1 MNLIFFVDLEL
12 RDPSHIKKRI
22 EMRKNNEKLKYVYEM
37 NFTQMYSLVKFKKE
51 LDARRLEYTIV
62 CVYLFRNSHP

>member
-22 EMRKNNEKLKYVYEM
+22 KMRKNNEKLKYIYEM
-37 NFTQMYSLVKFKKE
+37 NFTQMYS
-51 LDARRLEYTIV
+51 
-62 CVYLFRNSHP
+62 

>member
-1 MNLIFFVDLEL
+1 MNLIFSVDLEL

-22 EMRKNNEKLKYVYEM
+22 EMRKNNEKLKYIYQM

-51 LDARRLEYTIV
+51 LDARRLENTIV
-62 CVYLFRNSHP
+62 CVYLFRNPHP

>member
-22 EMRKNNEKLKYVYEM
+22 EMRKNNEKLKYIYEM

-62 CVYLFRNSHP
+62 CVYWFRNSHP